1 MRETVWEDES
11 LVSVVKLLDYVSF
24 ISLDSEKSVAKMSPL
39 IIPYCERSFGTLENM
54 FYII

>member
-11 LVSVVKLLDYVSF
+11 LVSVVKL
-24 ISLDSEKSVAKMSPL
+24 LDSEKSVAKMSPL

-54 FYII
+54 YYII